1 MAEGLG
7 RERWAHTSLIC
18 TLIANANRDPKKR
31 RPFAPSDFDPY
42 ARRDRSSRMVADK
55 QDLALLR
62 EALEARLPQWT
73 DPQPPQPKGN

>member
-18 TLIANANRDPKKR
+18 TLIANAHRDPKKR
-31 RPFAPSDFDPY
+31 RPFTPSDFDPY

-62 EALEARLPQWT
+62 EALEARPRNH
-73 DPQPPQPKGN
+73 PRPPQPKGN